1 MTLSGFKE
9 ILIFDN
15 SLFFEKKME
24 PPVTL
29 YKHHKH
35 DNI

>member
-15 SLFFEKKME
+15 SLFFEKKKNNNGTTRY
-24 PPVTL
+24 TL
-29 YKHHKH
+29 QAP
-35 DNI
+35 